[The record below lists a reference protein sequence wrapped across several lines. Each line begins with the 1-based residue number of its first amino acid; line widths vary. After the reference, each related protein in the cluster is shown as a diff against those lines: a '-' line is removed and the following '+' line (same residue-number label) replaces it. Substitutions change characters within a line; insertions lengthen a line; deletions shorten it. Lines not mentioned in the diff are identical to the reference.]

1 MFSLNHR
8 LPQTLLAL
16 TLATL
21 LSACSTSP
29 SGPVELGNSDDLL
42 GESKATQQDT
52 ITAQRFM
59 LRGDI
64 TLGHEVRTITPCGSN
79 TQYWLQLPANLN
91 QEGMALSSSPYSAIY
106 GEVIGEFVPPAVDGF
121 AADYPATFKVTQLNL
136 MSAEISGCKQ
146 ARDKTVASGNEP
158 FWSVSMSGDTLKYQ
172 QMGEQSETYPLTAR
186 SISPAARVYD
196 AENASLTLT
205 PALCNDTMSDS
216 IYGWKST
223 FSQDGETRKGCA
235 TLSADDPTQ
244 NWVAQYRGQTRLGDT
259 TLTTTLTLN
268 ADHSATTVYEQ
279 VGSAPLTETGVWQQ
293 SSDNKVHVMMSRH
306 QGQYLISER
315 EFTRHGFVLTAD
327 SEIVNGSKYSLGPD
341 GLSLSLVVGTEKHL
355 TSPGAEVKSRAD
367 FNPKVNAALNAYLGD
382 TIDEVPDTK
391 YRWLTQDLNGDNN
404 KELLVLTDWCGSGG
418 CTVLIFANQNGHWQ
432 FNSRITLAH
441 VPFQMSNAT
450 TNGWHDLIFPVGG
463 GGAKPASHVLQFNG
477 VRYPGNPSV
486 APKVSIPDTS
496 DTQLFADGL
505 YPQREGVTLK

>member
-8 LPQTLLAL
+8 LPQTLAAL
-16 TLATL
+16 SVAAL

-42 GESKATQQDT
+42 GESSAPVAETVD
-52 ITAQRFM
+52 APQRFM
-59 LRGDI
+59 LRGDV

-79 TQYWLQLPANLN
+79 TQYWLQLPANLD

-158 FWSVSMSGDTLKYQ
+158 FWSVSVSGNTLKYQ
-172 QMGEQSETYPLTAR
+172 QMGEQAQSYTLTKRAITPTAR
-186 SISPAARVYD
+186 TYSAD
-196 AENASLTLT
+196 GASLTLT

-223 FSQDGETRKGCA
+223 FVRDGETLEGCA

-244 NWVAQYRGQTRLGDT
+244 PWVAQYRGQTSLGGT

-279 VGSAPLTETGVWQQ
+279 ADSAPLTETGVWQQ
-293 SSDNKVHVMMSRH
+293 ISDNKVHVMMTRH

-315 EFTRHGFVLTAD
+315 EFTRNGFVLKAD
-327 SEIVNGSKYSLGPD
+327 SEIVNGSKYNLGPD
-341 GLSLSLVVGTEKHL
+341 GLSLNLVVGTEKHQ
-355 TSPGAEVKSRAD
+355 TSPGTAVESRAD
-367 FNPKVNAALNAYLGD
+367 FNANVDAALKAYLGD

-391 YRWLTQDLNGDNN
+391 YRWLTQDLNGDGN
-404 KELLVLTDWCGSGG
+404 KELLVLTDRCGSGG
-418 CTVLIFANQNGHWQ
+418 CTVLVFANQQGNWQ
-432 FNSRITLAH
+432 FNSRITLH
-441 VPFQMSNAT
+441 MCRF
-450 TNGWHDLIFPVGG
+450 
-463 GGAKPASHVLQFNG
+463 
-477 VRYPGNPSV
+477 R
-486 APKVSIPDTS
+486 
-496 DTQLFADGL
+496 
-505 YPQREGVTLK
+505 